1 MCILLVCSG
10 SLFGCMQYWHCLSNF
25 VSLWCEYGV
34 PHPLGIIVSVVG
46 DNRALLVS
54 PTHILQA
61 DKLVHSWL
69 HHHLQIPSHS
79 LFRHIQLLANVL
91 ERSMPGETKPD
102 YSPEESTIFCGIY
115 TISFLQ
121 HWNVGHILHQI
132 PQTLSSI
139 KLCRICNWGQHN
151 LLEELWRQNNLA
163 RSFLLFLLLSQL
175 LHLTEQYL

>member
-1 MCILLVCSG
+1 MVWTWGTTSSWHHCICSWWQQSITCVTYSYSPSRQIGPLLTS
-10 SLFGCMQYWHCLSNF
+10 
-25 VSLWCEYGV
+25 
-34 PHPLGIIVSVVG
+34 
-46 DNRALLVS
+46 
-54 PTHILQA
+54 
-61 DKLVHSWL
+61 

-132 PQTLSSI
+132 PQTLSSL